1 MTKEQALSLV
11 NNLDVR
17 EPLRKF
23 SPQWSTI
30 AVDKSGEILD
40 VIRHKEQP
48 SPQLNRAHLLKHPGS
63 VQITAW
69 PGRFKSVE
77 ELAKALEECVR
88 VHKKY

>member
-1 MTKEQALSLV
+1 MTQEHAFSLV

-30 AVDKSGEILD
+30 AVGKSGEIVD
-40 VIRHKEQP
+40 VIRHKQQP
-48 SPQLNRAHLLKHPGS
+48 TPQLNRAHLLMHPES

-77 ELAKALEECVR
+77 ELAKAVKECVWAQ
-88 VHKKY
+88 KKY

>member
-1 MTKEQALSLV
+1 MSLEEAFNLV

-30 AVDKSGEILD
+30 AVDKSGNVID
-40 VIRHKEQP
+40 VIRHKAQP
-48 SPQLNRAHLLKHPGS
+48 TLQLNKEHLLKYPES

-69 PGRFKSVE
+69 PGRFNSIE
-77 ELAKALEECVR
+77 ELAKAVEDCVWA
-88 VHKKY
+88 HKNF

>member
-1 MTKEQALSLV
+1 MTLEETFNLV

-17 EPLRKF
+17 EPLRKL

-30 AVDKSGEILD
+30 AVDKAGKIID

-48 SPQLNRAHLLKHPGS
+48 TLQLNKEHLLKHPNS

-69 PGRFKSVE
+69 PGRFNSIE
-77 ELAKALEECVR
+77 ELAKAVEECVWA
-88 VHKKY
+88 HKNY